1 MIVAWWRDVPDRP
14 CFAQVAVVS
23 LLLAAAVPGSR
34 LQGSPLLDRPL
45 WPALLSTGLAC
56 AALLLG
62 RRHPLVTA
70 TLAASGA
77 VALAALGYLL
87 SPLLLGPLI
96 VAVYWLA
103 LDTAWVVAGAFAAVT
118 AAVLVGAALTAGPPS
133 RPLVLE
139 TIGPVMWVLAP
150 VVVGSWARLWRTCVR
165 LLAERAANAERTRE
179 LEAANRAAE
188 ERLRIA
194 RDLHDVVAHHLA
206 LANAQASVAEHL
218 LRTHPELAQRSLASL
233 ADTTMSALRD
243 LKATVRVL
251 RQPDEPVERH
261 ELAELAELD
270 GRNERDAPV
279 PDMPEAPDASH
290 EAAVA
295 DGDGGGAG
303 AALGSRPGLSRLP
316 ALIGAVR
323 SAGLTVTVST
333 RGQPRQPT
341 PAVDLAAFRIVQ
353 EALTNVTKH
362 CPAASA
368 RVLLGYSG
376 DRLTIA
382 VTDGGGASSAGV
394 AGTGF
399 GLIGL
404 RERAHAVGGRLLA
417 GHRPEGGFE
426 VRAELPLRAAPSAAD
441 PYSPPK
447 GIRGT

>member
-14 CFAQVAVVS
+14 CFAQVAVAS

-56 AALLLG
+56 AALLLC

-103 LDTAWVVAGAFAAVT
+103 LGMAWVVAGAFAAVT

-251 RQPDEPVERH
+251 RQPDEPVERN
-261 ELAELAELD
+261 EPVGLDEPD

-279 PDMPEAPDASH
+279 PDMPEASDASH
-290 EAAVA
+290 EAAAAAA
-295 DGDGGGAG
+295 DGDGTG
-303 AALGSRPGLSRLP
+303 AAPGSRPGLARLP

-333 RGQPRQPT
+333 RGQPRQPV

-382 VTDGGGASSAGV
+382 VTDGGGASSAGA

-426 VRAELPLRAAPSAAD
+426 VRAELPLRAVPSAAD